1 MEIPMLK
8 FRHIA
13 PLAMLTLSVPLWA
26 ATSTAPAKKKD
37 VKSPDHGSV
46 EVRDWKAIDTNGDH
60 LISPEEM
67 EKYLHANPG
76 PQQKKKG

>member
-1 MEIPMLK
+1 MQK

-13 PLAMLTLSVPLWA
+13 PLALLTLSVPLWA

-37 VKSPDHGSV
+37 VKSPSSV

-67 EKYLHANPG
+67 EKYLHASPG
-76 PQQKKKG
+76 PQQKKKTG